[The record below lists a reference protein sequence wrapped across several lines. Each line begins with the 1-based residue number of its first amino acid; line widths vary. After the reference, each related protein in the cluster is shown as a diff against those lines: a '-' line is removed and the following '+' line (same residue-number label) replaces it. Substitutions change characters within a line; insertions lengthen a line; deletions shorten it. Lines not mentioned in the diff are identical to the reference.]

1 MGLTPEILSAGAVG
15 VVIIIGAIGNYLRQL
30 KAKPHQMSP
39 MLTGIAG
46 GFVDREQM
54 ERLIA
59 AVNRVAEAVADKN
72 AANISDRLDDLA
84 DKIDHMRPGTGRR

>member
-1 MGLTPEILSAGAVG
+1 MELTPEILSAGAVG
-15 VVIIIGAIGNYLRQL
+15 LLIIAGAVGNYIQKLR
-30 KAKPHQMSP
+30 AKPAELSP
-39 MLTGIAG
+39 MLSGIAG

-72 AANISDRLDDLA
+72 AASITDRLDDLA
-84 DKIDHMRPGTGRR
+84 DKIDHMRPGRR

>member
-15 VVIIIGAIGNYLRQL
+15 LLIIAGAIGNYLQKLR
-30 KAKPHQMSP
+30 AKPANLNPILS
-39 MLTGIAG
+39 GIAA

-59 AVNRVAEAVADKN
+59 AVNRVAEAVSDKN
-72 AANISDRLDDLA
+72 AASIAERLDDLA
-84 DKIDHMRPGTGRR
+84 DKIDHMRPGRR